1 MVFDITQL
9 RKIRKQLDMTQ
20 HKMAVELG
28 VSQSMVAKIE
38 NGRLDP
44 TYSYV
49 KKIEDKIMHLTKREE
64 KEASDIM
71 HNKVISVK
79 KDNGIKELIS
89 IMNKNNISQVP
100 VVERGNVVG
109 LVSEGSILGGDIT
122 SIEKKKVYEI
132 MTESPPI
139 IDKHAKLEMLIQL
152 LKFYPILIVKENGKL
167 AGVVT
172 KADVLKS
179 LQKI

>member
-20 HKMAVELG
+20 HNLAKELE

-49 KKIEDKIMHLTKREE
+49 KKIEDKIMHLTKRDE
-64 KEASDIM
+64 KEAREIM
-71 HNKVISVK
+71 NSRVISI
-79 KDNGIKELIS
+79 G
-89 IMNKNNISQVP
+89 KNDFVLDVINIINSKGISQLP
-100 VVERGNVVG
+100 VVERGNVIG
-109 LVSEGSILGGDIT
+109 LVSESSILSAGVDDIG
-122 SIEKKKVYEI
+122 KKRVFEI

-139 IDKHAKLEMLIQL
+139 IDKHANLEMIVQL
-152 LKFYPILIVKENGKL
+152 LKFYPILLVKEAGKL
-167 AGVVT
+167 IGVIT
-172 KADVLKS
+172 KADVIKCLK
-179 LQKI
+179 